1 MAQGDMNIA
10 NQGFPA
16 FRADLNDQLEAL
28 VTNSSG
34 ATAPS
39 TTFPHQWW
47 LDTSTTPST
56 LRQRNADNDA
66 WIVIGLLNQATSTFN
81 LPVAQGG
88 TGAATLT
95 ANNVLLGNGTSAVQA
110 VAPGTSGNVLTSNGT
125 TWESAAPTGG
135 SSSVDVQT
143 FNTSGTWTKPSFG
156 SMARIQVW
164 GGGGGG
170 ARQTSTS
177 TCSGGGGGGYNEIVV
192 PISSLGA
199 TETVTIGA
207 GGGGRTDSTGSGTAG
222 GNSSF
227 GSLLSAFGGAEGR
240 TGGSVQ
246 FSGGGGSLSAGTSV
260 SVDSFTSLTGA
271 ALSPYGE
278 PNNPLT
284 LILQLHSL
292 TQFPFHGGASTTG
305 DSATRPGYDA
315 VYGGAGG
322 SSAGGSAD
330 FLGGVSL
337 YGGNG
342 GNGGRSTTDIDG
354 TAPGGGG
361 GARNNSL
368 DGGNGADGRVIVTVW

>member
-1 MAQGDMNIA
+1 
-10 NQGFPA
+10 
-16 FRADLNDQLEAL
+16 L

-143 FNTSGTWTKPSFG
+143 FNSSGTWTKPSFG

-164 GGGGGG
+164 SAGGGGGRTGTNASICGG
-170 ARQTSTS
+170 A
-177 TCSGGGGGGYNEIVV
+177 GGGYCEIVT
-192 PISSLGA
+192 PLSSLGA
-199 TETVTIGA
+199 TETITIGA
-207 GGGGRTDSTGSGTAG
+207 GGAGRTGSNGNGTDG
-222 GNSSF
+222 GSSSF
-227 GSLLSAFGGAEGR
+227 GSSVTVLGGQGGINDV
-240 TGGSVQ
+240 GGSGGTALPERAGLMHTVQ
-246 FSGGGGSLSAGTSV
+246 QFNGGDSARYGALIIPGRRSSIYGGGS
-260 SVDSFTSLTGA
+260 
-271 ALSPYGE
+271 
-278 PNNPLT
+278 
-284 LILQLHSL
+284 
-292 TQFPFHGGASTTG
+292 
-305 DSATRPGYDA
+305 
-315 VYGGAGG
+315 
-322 SSAGGSAD
+322 
-330 FLGGVSL
+330 
-337 YGGNG
+337 
-342 GNGGRSTTDIDG
+342 
-354 TAPGGGG
+354 GGGG
-361 GARNNSL
+361 GAQASNSHL
-368 DGGNGADGRVIVTVW
+368 GGFSVFGGKGGDPNENGFSPGGGGSAASTTNANGFNGADGRVIVTVW